1 MKHKILL
8 LLCLILPLTVIAQNK
23 DGRIVELFNFDWK
36 FQRGDIQNAQSVY
49 YDDSEWRSLDLPH
62 DFQIEQPWDKSGGA
76 ARGYKAMGT
85 GWYRKSFKADP
96 AWKGKRVLLDF
107 EGVMIWGEVWLN
119 GKKIA
124 DLDYGYLGH
133 EADISKY
140 IDYEREN
147 VVAVYS
153 STGKKGNSRW
163 YTGGGLSRDVHLIVK
178 DTISIA
184 RNGVFITTPDISSQ
198 RAEVKVQVELEGI
211 SNKQLDIEIIAKIFS
226 PDGKQVAE
234 TKVSAP
240 KGIRLRN
247 VEVPMPV
254 VAVVNPQLWSCETP
268 NLYTAEVTL
277 LYNGRTIDNVT
288 ETFGI
293 RTIEYSKESGLK
305 LNGKKVFLKGI
316 ACHHDL
322 GALGTAV
329 YDRAIER
336 LFLQLKKFGYN
347 HVRTSHNPYSK
358 SFMKLADKHGILIV
372 DELCDKWTED
382 KYWPGR
388 KSFFDI
394 WYKILPEWIKRDRN
408 HPSVILWSL
417 GNELQ
422 HREDLTGFP
431 TGDWGITTYKM
442 LDVLVKRYDATRR
455 TTVAMF
461 PSRANAVTRH
471 DADFNVNFNPPELS
485 LVTEIASFN
494 YQYLAYSEYLKQ
506 YPDLIIYQSEATSNE
521 LAAPF
526 FGMDYDK
533 MVGLAYWGA
542 VEYWGESHGWPKKGW
557 TFSFFNHALEPRPQA
572 YLIKSAFS
580 DEPLVHIGV
589 VDSENESLEWNDIIV
604 GHMPVSSHWNREEGS
619 LQNLFTYTNAEEVE
633 LFVNGKSFGIQK
645 NILDDINCRN
655 KIYWRNIPFGK
666 GGNIVAIARN
676 NGKEV
681 ARHKLETTGKATA
694 LKMEVEKAN
703 DWKANGMDLQYV
715 KVYAV
720 DSKGRVVPTAE
731 GEVIFEVSGAAK
743 LIAVDNG
750 DHSTDKI
757 FSEDSRI
764 TLHNGFAM
772 AVLRSDQKAG
782 VVKITALNEEWK
794 KAEKKITTK

>member
-1 MKHKILL
+1 MKCKTLL
-8 LLCLILPLTVIAQNK
+8 LLLGLIPLTIIAQNK

-36 FQRGDIQNAQSVY
+36 FQRGDMQNAQSVN

-62 DFQIEQPWDKSGGA
+62 DFQIEQPWDKSSGA
-76 ARGYKAMGT
+76 ARGYKAMVT

-119 GKKIA
+119 GEKIA
-124 DLDYGYLGH
+124 DLDYGYLGY

-153 STGKKGNSRW
+153 STGNRGNSRW
-163 YTGGGLSRDVHLIVK
+163 YTGGGLFRDVHLIVK
-178 DTISIA
+178 DTVSIA

-211 SNKQLDIEIIAKIFS
+211 GNKQLDVEIIAKIFS
-226 PDGKQVAE
+226 PDGKQVAQ
-234 TKVSAP
+234 TTVLAP
-240 KGIRLRN
+240 KGLRLKN
-247 VEVPMPV
+247 VEVSMPV
-254 VAVVNPQLWSCETP
+254 ATVVNPQLWSCETP
-268 NLYTAEVTL
+268 NLYTAEVEL
-277 LYNGRTIDNVT
+277 IYNGRIIDNVT

-322 GALGTAV
+322 GALGAAV

-382 KYWPGR
+382 RYWPGR

-461 PSRANAVTRH
+461 PSRSNAVTRH

-494 YQYLAYSEYLKQ
+494 YQYLAYPEYLKL

-521 LAAPF
+521 LTAPF

-604 GHMPVSSHWNREEGS
+604 GQMPVSSHWNREEGS

-633 LFVNGKSFGIQK
+633 LFVNGKSFGVQK
-645 NILDDINCRN
+645 NIIDNINRRN
-655 KIYWRNIPFGK
+655 KIYWRNVPFGK
-666 GGNIVAIARN
+666 GGNIMAIARN

-694 LKMEVEKAN
+694 LKMEVENAD
-703 DWKANGMDLQYV
+703 DWKADGMDLQYV

-720 DSKGRVVPTAE
+720 DSKGRVVPTAK
-731 GEVIFEVSGAAK
+731 GEVTFEVSGVAK
-743 LIAVDNG
+743 LSAVDNG

-757 FSEDSRI
+757 FSEGERI
-764 TLHNGFAM
+764 TLYNGFAM
-772 AVLRSDQKAG
+772 AILRSKQIAG
-782 VVKITALNEEWK
+782 EVKINVSSKGLKGMERK
-794 KAEKKITTK
+794 VITK